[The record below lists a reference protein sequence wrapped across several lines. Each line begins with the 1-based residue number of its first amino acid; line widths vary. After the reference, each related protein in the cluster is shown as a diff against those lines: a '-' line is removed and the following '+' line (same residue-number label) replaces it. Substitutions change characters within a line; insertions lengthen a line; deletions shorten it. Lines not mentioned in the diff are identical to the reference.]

1 MKLISPQS
9 RGKRRENFNIMNR
22 EELNLLTKK
31 IIGCAI
37 EVHKQ
42 LGPGLL
48 ESAYQE
54 CIAYEFDSNGMKY
67 KKEYVIPLNYKGRQI
82 DCSYRIDFL
91 VESEVILELKSIE
104 QILPI
109 HKAQLLTYL
118 KITDKRLGLL
128 INFNVSLLRDGIVR
142 LVNNF

>member
-1 MKLISPQS
+1 
-9 RGKRRENFNIMNR
+9 MNR
-22 EELNLLTKK
+22 EKLNLLSEK

-37 EVHKQ
+37 EVHKL

-54 CIAYEFDSNGMKY
+54 CIGYEFDLNRMKY
-67 KKEYVIPLNYKGRQI
+67 KKEYAIPLFYKGKQI
-82 DCSYRIDFL
+82 DCSYRIDYL
-91 VESEVILELKSIE
+91 VENEIIVELKSVE

-128 INFNVSLLRDGIVR
+128 INFNVNLLSKGIVR
-142 LVNNF
+142 VVNNF

>member
-1 MKLISPQS
+1 
-9 RGKRRENFNIMNR
+9 MNR
-22 EELNLLTKK
+22 EKLNLLSKK

-37 EVHKQ
+37 EVHKL

-48 ESAYQE
+48 ESAYQV
-54 CIAYEFDSNGMKY
+54 CIGYEFDLNRMKY
-67 KKEYVIPLNYKGRQI
+67 KKEYAIPLFYKGKQI
-82 DCSYRIDFL
+82 DCSYRIDYL
-91 VESEVILELKSIE
+91 VENEIIVELKSVE

-128 INFNVSLLRDGIVR
+128 INFNVNLLSKGIVR
-142 LVNNF
+142 VVNNF

>member
-9 RGKRRENFNIMNR
+9 RGERRENFNIMNR

-54 CIAYEFDSNGMKY
+54 CIAYEFDLNGMKY

-91 VESEVILELKSIE
+91 VENEVILELKSIE

>member
-1 MKLISPQS
+1 
-9 RGKRRENFNIMNR
+9 MNR
-22 EELNLLTKK
+22 EELNLLSKK

-37 EVHKQ
+37 EVHKL

-48 ESAYQE
+48 ESAYQV
-54 CIAYEFDSNGMKY
+54 CIGYEFDLNRMKY
-67 KKEYVIPLNYKGRQI
+67 KKEYAIPLFYKGKQI
-82 DCSYRIDFL
+82 DCSYRVDYL
-91 VESEVILELKSIE
+91 VENEIIVELKSVE

-128 INFNVSLLRDGIVR
+128 INFNVNLLSKGIVR